1 LKRVKS
7 YFYRTVPLME
17 NYEAFAYFLMRV
29 SFGAVVLTH
38 GIPKLLGIPHGSIE
52 NPMASTTHLI
62 GQVLGLPFAEPMAY
76 FVMLLETLG
85 AVMIIVGC
93 STRAV
98 SILMAIEM
106 MSICFALGPT
116 WSWVDKGIEYPCVLL
131 ILSIYLF
138 VRGSGPLAIDNVLYF
153 RNRITET

>member
-1 LKRVKS
+1 
-7 YFYRTVPLME
+7 ME

-93 STRAV
+93 STRAAATLV
-98 SILMAIEM
+98 NQVRRPLQARSGSPAT
-106 MSICFALGPT
+106 ST
-116 WSWVDKGIEYPCVLL
+116 STLL
-131 ILSIYLF
+131 RKPSK
-138 VRGSGPLAIDNVLYF
+138 S
-153 RNRITET
+153 